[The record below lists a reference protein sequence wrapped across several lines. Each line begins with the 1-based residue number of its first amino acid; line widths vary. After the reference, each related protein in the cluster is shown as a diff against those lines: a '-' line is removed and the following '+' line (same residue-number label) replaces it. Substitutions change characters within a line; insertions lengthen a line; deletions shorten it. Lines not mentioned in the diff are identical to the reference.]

1 MLTAALESDQH
12 SFEPG
17 HPSIATSQSN
27 LALVLQ
33 ALGDWEGAK
42 TLLIQS
48 YEAFKNLLGEA
59 HPSTLTVK
67 GNLDGVESEIQNND

>member
-1 MLTAALESDQH
+1 MLTQALESDQQ

-27 LALVLQ
+27 LATVLQ
-33 ALGDWEGAK
+33 ALGELEGAK

-48 YEAFKNLLGEA
+48 YEAFMNLLGEDN
-59 HPSTLTVK
+59 PSTLTVK
-67 GNLDGVESEIQNND
+67 GNLEAVESEIKNND